1 MGAKIY
7 KAKID
12 AVFKMLFGDPKNKV
26 ILSDFLQAILGL
38 SNDDVSE
45 IDILNPFLRL
55 EDVNGKLGILDV
67 NLTTKS
73 GKIIDIE
80 MQVRKV
86 ASMRQRML
94 YYVSKLF
101 SGQLGNSNPYGNLKK
116 TIGIL
121 ICTDHILIDEND
133 KYKNKFLMRS
143 EDSVVF
149 TDVMEINTLEL
160 KKVPGVDDSKL
171 AHWLRFLD
179 MNDEEELDKMQIH
192 GNVFKLAAD
201 ELRRLSAD
209 KQTRIIIEA
218 REKALKDEATLISEN
233 RQEAMKEGEEKGRTE
248 QKIEIA
254 RNLLNMCISVEQ
266 IEKATGLSRKE
277 IEDLRG

>member
-1 MGAKIY
+1 MSSFEFGESSMEGKKKIY

-45 IDILNPFLRL
+45 VDILNPFLRL

-101 SGQLGNSNPYGNLKK
+101 SGQLGNSNPYGDLKK

-143 EDSVVF
+143 
-149 TDVMEINTLEL
+149 
-160 KKVPGVDDSKL
+160 
-171 AHWLRFLD
+171 
-179 MNDEEELDKMQIH
+179 
-192 GNVFKLAAD
+192 
-201 ELRRLSAD
+201 
-209 KQTRIIIEA
+209 
-218 REKALKDEATLISEN
+218 
-233 RQEAMKEGEEKGRTE
+233 
-248 QKIEIA
+248 
-254 RNLLNMCISVEQ
+254 
-266 IEKATGLSRKE
+266 
-277 IEDLRG
+277 